1 MNTNASRNG
10 NFPALVHAA
19 ASKRERRPP
28 TADSASLPCHQAT
41 QPTLLAQHA
50 ARGWTRREKMA
61 APCGT
66 AKFREETS
74 KKADSAARGRIAAA
88 HNVDG

>member
-1 MNTNASRNG
+1 MNTDASRNG
-10 NFPALVHAA
+10 NFPGISA
-19 ASKRERRPP
+19 RRGQQARTANTDSGFSFTTLPP
-28 TADSASLPCHQAT
+28 GHTTDAPDSPC
-41 QPTLLAQHA
+41 
-50 ARGWTRREKMA
+50 GKGVTRREKMA

-74 KKADSAARGRIAAA
+74 KKADSVTRGHIAAA